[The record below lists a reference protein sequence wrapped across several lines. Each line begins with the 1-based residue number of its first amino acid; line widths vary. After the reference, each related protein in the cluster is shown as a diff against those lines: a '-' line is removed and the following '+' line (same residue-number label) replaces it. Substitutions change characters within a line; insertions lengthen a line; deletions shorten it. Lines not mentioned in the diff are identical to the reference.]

1 MDHKVHQVN
10 FRELIGIEPH
20 KNSGS
25 LARVHCNCLTSTANW
40 NIFRF
45 IEVGIN
51 FQINSLSFS
60 QPANTTGQTDRVLC
74 GN

>member
-1 MDHKVHQVN
+1 MWKM
-10 FRELIGIEPH
+10 IGIEPH
-20 KNSGS
+20 KDSGS
-25 LARVHCNCLTSTANW
+25 LATANCNCSSSTANW
-40 NIFRF
+40 KIFGF

-60 QPANTTGQTDRVLC
+60 QPANPTGQTDRILC